1 MLMNLAD
8 VLSDKP
14 VPARV
19 PIEEPVTD
27 VKPEPTETV
36 EPAAAPSAAKEPEP
50 AKEPA
55 PTQARDDKGKFTKPQ
70 EEVDGRTIALREE
83 RRKRQEAERQLQ
95 ELQQAKPKTDFF
107 ENPDQA
113 LQERLSSQ
121 LAPIQERFFKLSVK
135 AAKNVAG
142 REDYEEVAQAFAEA
156 ADNDPALMAAFRN
169 ADDPGEYAYTVGKQ
183 FKELGDVGG
192 DITKYREKIDSQW
205 KGKMSELETRLTAL
219 EAENKALKESHEKRA
234 KVPQSLNS
242 EPSAAST
249 AESFAGPRPLKSIL
263 FS

>member
-1 MLMNLAD
+1 MDLAD

-19 PIEEPVTD
+19 PVEDLATD
-27 VKPEPTETV
+27 VKPEPVKEA

-50 AKEPA
+50 AKEPEKA
-55 PTQARDDKGKFTKPQ
+55 AVRDDKGRFSKPQ
-70 EEVDGRTIALREE
+70 EEQVDGRTIALREE

-113 LQERLSSQ
+113 LKERLSSE
-121 LAPIQERFFKLSVK
+121 LAPLQERFFKLSVK
-135 AAKNVAG
+135 AARNVAG
-142 REDYEEVAQAFAEA
+142 RDDYEEVVEAFTQA
-156 ADNDPALMAAFRN
+156 ADNDPALMTAFRN

-205 KGKMSELETRLTAL
+205 KGKLSELETRLAAV
-219 EAENKALKESHEKRA
+219 EAENKSLKESQEKRA

-242 EPSAAST
+242 EPSAASS
-249 AESFAGPRPLKSIL
+249 AETFAGPRPLKSI

>member
-1 MLMNLAD
+1 MNLAD

-14 VPARV
+14 VPARE
-19 PIEEPVTD
+19 PIAEPATD
-27 VKPEPTETV
+27 VKPEPTPAV
-36 EPAAAPSAAKEPEP
+36 EPAAATSAAKEPEP

-55 PTQARDDKGKFTKPQ
+55 PTQARDEKGKFTKPQ
-70 EEVDGRTIALREE
+70 EEQVDGRTQALREE
-83 RRKRQEAERQLQ
+83 RRKRQELER
-95 ELQQAKPKTDFF
+95 ELQQLREAKPKTDFF

-113 LQERLSSQ
+113 LSERLNSH

-135 AAKNVAG
+135 AARNVAG
-142 REDYEEVAQAFAEA
+142 RDDYDEVAQAFTEA

-205 KGKMSELETRLTAL
+205 KGKMSELEQRLTAL
-219 EAENKALKESHEKRA
+219 EAENKALKESQEKRA

-242 EPSAAST
+242 EPSAAT
-249 AESFAGPRPLKSIL
+249 AAETFAGPRPLKSIL

>member
-1 MLMNLAD
+1 MNLAD

-14 VPARV
+14 VPARE
-19 PIEEPVTD
+19 PIVEPATD
-27 VKPEPTETV
+27 VKPEPAQAV

-70 EEVDGRTIALREE
+70 EEQVDGRTQALREE
-83 RRKRQEAERQLQ
+83 RRKRQELER
-95 ELQQAKPKTDFF
+95 ELQQLREAKPKTDFF

-113 LQERLSSQ
+113 LNERLSSHLQ
-121 LAPIQERFFKLSVK
+121 PIQERFFKLSVK
-135 AAKNVAG
+135 AARNVAG
-142 REDYEEVAQAFAEA
+142 REDYDEVAQAFTEA
-156 ADNDPALMAAFRN
+156 ADNDPTLMTAFRN
-169 ADDPGEYAYTVGKQ
+169 ADDPGEYAYTIGKQ

-205 KGKMSELETRLTAL
+205 KGKLGELETRLTAL
-219 EAENKALKESHEKRA
+219 EAENKALKESQEKRA

-242 EPSAAST
+242 EPSAAT
-249 AESFAGPRPLKSIL
+249 AAETFAGPRPLKAI

>member
-1 MLMNLAD
+1 MNLSD

-14 VPARV
+14 VPGRE
-19 PIEEPVTD
+19 PIVDEPATD
-27 VKPEPTETV
+27 VKPEPVQTT

-70 EEVDGRTIALREE
+70 DEVDGRTQALREE
-83 RRKRQEAERQLQ
+83 RRKRQELER
-95 ELQQAKPKTDFF
+95 ELQQLREAKPKTDFF

-113 LQERLSSQ
+113 LKERLHSE
-121 LAPIQERFFKLSVK
+121 LAPMQERFFKLSVK
-135 AAKNVAG
+135 AARNVAG
-142 REDYEEVAQAFAEA
+142 REDYDEVVQAFTEA
-156 ADNDPALMAAFRN
+156 ADTDPSLMTAFRN
-169 ADDPGEYAYTVGKQ
+169 ADDPGEYAYTIGKQ

-192 DITKYREKIDSQW
+192 DITKYREKVDSQW
-205 KGKMSELETRLTAL
+205 KGKVSELETRLAAL
-219 EAENKALKESHEKRA
+219 QAENKALKESQEKRA

-242 EPSAAST
+242 EPSAASSADT
-249 AESFAGPRPLKSIL
+249 FAGPRPLKSIL